1 MPISPWT
8 FSDVFCEFVFC
19 VCSRTSCMV
28 GSRWKLWPI
37 SGTRRSDR
45 ARLVLRTLTTRLS
58 YSEPNTHAPECW
70 WMGGKMKRVCVLDS
84 ECVWKDRR
92 LQRGTLVEENHLFLL
107 LPCVSPVCSWP
118 LMTSFILCGL
128 HHSAA
133 PPPPSS
139 HHYHSSTLECTIW
152 FEPIRN
158 ALSVMSDKPGETG
171 NWQSH
176 INFPLYHV
184 MILK

>member
-133 PPPPSS
+133 PPPPFFTPLPLLYTGV
-139 HHYHSSTLECTIW
+139 HYLIWANPKCTVGDVW
-152 FEPIRN
+152 Q
-158 ALSVMSDKPGETG
+158 TG
-171 NWQSH
+171 WNWELAITH
-176 INFPLYHV
+176 
-184 MILK
+184 

>member
-133 PPPPSS
+133 PPPLLHTTTTPLHWS
-139 HHYHSSTLECTIW
+139 
-152 FEPIRN
+152 
-158 ALSVMSDKPGETG
+158 ALFDLSQSEMHCRWCLTNRVKLGTG
-171 NWQSH
+171 NH
-176 INFPLYHV
+176 TLIFHYT
-184 MILK
+184 M